1 MIPAGR
7 GSVDVH
13 QFHLS
18 NFKLVSDIKP
28 VRFSPYTAMFR
39 TVQFLYL
46 LLPAFPAN
54 MAPPFVKY
62 WPAWNRPTSAR

>member
-1 MIPAGR
+1 
-7 GSVDVH
+7 
-13 QFHLS
+13 
-18 NFKLVSDIKP
+18 
-28 VRFSPYTAMFR
+28 MFR